1 MENSSNKKD
10 ESTYVFDKSMNCP
23 VCDADFK
30 TKQVKTGKARFLG
43 TEADLRPLYSGI
55 DTIKYD
61 VCLCPKCGYAST
73 LREFNN
79 VTPKQ
84 RALLKEMIGSK
95 YTAMEDSA
103 DYYTYDIAIKRYKM
117 ALLTAM
123 TKPARGSEQAYLCLK
138 LA

>member
-1 MENSSNKKD
+1 MEISMENSSNKKD

-103 DYYTYDIAIKRYKM
+103 EYCD
-117 ALLTAM
+117 
-123 TKPARGSEQAYLCLK
+123 
-138 LA
+138 